1 MNNASHARPRNRAR
15 CQWRP
20 NHAKQTIRSGSRMDG
35 LLQARACAPSS
46 LICSTSTDASLWRAF
61 AMMHASATPPPPTLA
76 HLTRPRAAR
85 RGNIARAADPPTPR
99 RACQQWCLWWMQYTS
114 RTIPAK
120 PGRRCLEAYL
130 PAATTACQRPRA
142 HGAHVSARG
151 RNNFHPRAHR
161 ARPRRLLATPR
172 RLFLAPSLA
181 DRCSAESPSGLWPT
195 RNTARFRGGLQ
206 RSSSRAAFFVFQSV
220 VRSRTGLSKFAEP
233 YVQEHRP

>member
-1 MNNASHARPRNRAR
+1 
-15 CQWRP
+15 
-20 NHAKQTIRSGSRMDG
+20 
-35 LLQARACAPSS
+35 
-46 LICSTSTDASLWRAF
+46 
-61 AMMHASATPPPPTLA
+61 MMHASATPPPSPKLA
-76 HLTRPRAAR
+76 HLTRSRAAC

-142 HGAHVSARG
+142 HGAHVAARG
-151 RNNFHPRAHR
+151 RINFHPRAQL
-161 ARPRRLLATPR
+161 ARPRGV
-172 RLFLAPSLA
+172 S
-181 DRCSAESPSGLWPT
+181 SSHQVWPIG
-195 RNTARFRGGLQ
+195 ALQ
-206 RSSSRAAFFVFQSV
+206 RVHQGFGQQETLLGFVGACRDPAVGPLFFVQSV